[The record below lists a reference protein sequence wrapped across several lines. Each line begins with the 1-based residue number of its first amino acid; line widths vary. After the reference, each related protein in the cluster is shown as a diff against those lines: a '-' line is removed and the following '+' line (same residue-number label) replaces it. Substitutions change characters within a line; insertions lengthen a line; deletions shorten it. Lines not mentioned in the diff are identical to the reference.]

1 MQNTAEVV
9 IIGGGVH
16 GCSIAYHLARKGCT
30 DIVVLEKGYLASG
43 GTGRSAAGIRH
54 QFGTEINIRLA
65 AESIKMMEQLQ
76 EELEYPYDLGF
87 RQGGYMMLAY
97 SQTQLEQFESNVA
110 LQNELVKA
118 GSRILSTQEVA
129 DIVPGINTQEGLL
142 GASFNEKDG
151 HIDPFHLT
159 HAYAEAARRLGV
171 HFYTQTEVVEVK
183 TKGGRIT
190 AVATNRGDIQAPVV
204 INAAGPHGR
213 IISNMVGLDVPMYPE
228 RHQILV
234 TEPVEDFLPCMV
246 ISLIHGCYCKQ
257 TPHGSLLLGVGDPN
271 EVKDFNERSSWQFLQ
286 DVARKVTFH
295 IPPVRKLRIVR
306 QWAGLYDN
314 TEDKQAILG
323 ETEVEGFYLD
333 IGWSGHGL
341 QLGPVVGKLMAQK
354 IAGEEPDID
363 ITPMSIDRFA
373 SGELIPEPACV

>member
-16 GCSIAYHLARKGCT
+16 GCSIAYHLARKGYT

-183 TKGGRIT
+183 TKGRRIT

-204 INAAGPHGR
+204 INAAGPNHFQHGR
-213 IISNMVGLDVPMYPE
+213 P
-228 RHQILV
+228 
-234 TEPVEDFLPCMV
+234 
-246 ISLIHGCYCKQ
+246 GCAHVSR
-257 TPHGSLLLGVGDPN
+257 TPPD
-271 EVKDFNERSSWQFLQ
+271 
-286 DVARKVTFH
+286 T
-295 IPPVRKLRIVR
+295 
-306 QWAGLYDN
+306 
-314 TEDKQAILG
+314 
-323 ETEVEGFYLD
+323 
-333 IGWSGHGL
+333 GHR
-341 QLGPVVGKLMAQK
+341 
-354 IAGEEPDID
+354 
-363 ITPMSIDRFA
+363 T
-373 SGELIPEPACV
+373 C

>member
-1 MQNTAEVV
+1 MQNSAEIV

-16 GCSIAYHLARKGCT
+16 GCSIAYHLARKGHT
-30 DIVVLEKGYLASG
+30 GIAVLEKGYLASG

-97 SQTQLEQFESNVA
+97 SQTQLEQFEANVA
-110 LQNELVKA
+110 LQNELVNA
-118 GSRILSTQEVA
+118 GSRILSPDQVA
-129 DIVPGINTQEGLL
+129 AIVPGINTREGLL
-142 GASFNEKDG
+142 GASFNERDG

-159 HAYAEAARRLGV
+159 LAYAEAARRLGV
-171 HFYTQTEVVEVK
+171 NFHTQTEVLDVK
-183 TKGGRIT
+183 TKGGRVT
-190 AVATNRGDIQAPVV
+190 GVSTSQGDIQAPVV
-204 INAAGPHGR
+204 VNAAGPHGR

-246 ISLIHGCYCKQ
+246 ISLTHGCYCKQ

-295 IPPVRKLRIVR
+295 IPPLRKLRIVR

-323 ETEVEGFYLD
+323 ETEVGGFYLD

-373 SGELIPEPACV
+373 TGELIPEPACV

>member
-16 GCSIAYHLARKGCT
+16 GCSIAYHLAQKGFS
-30 DIVVLEKGYLASG
+30 DIAVVEKGFLATG

-65 AESIKMMEQLQ
+65 SESIKMMEQLK
-76 EELEYPYDLGF
+76 EELEYPCDLGF

-97 SQTQLEQFESNVA
+97 SESQLKQFEANVE
-110 LQNELVKA
+110 LQNKLVNA
-118 GSRILSTQEVA
+118 GSRILSCEEVA
-129 DIVPGINTQEGLL
+129 AIVPGINTHEGLL
-142 GASFNEKDG
+142 GASFNAKDG

-159 HAYAEAARRLGV
+159 LAYAEAARRLGV
-171 HFYTQTEVVEVK
+171 NFYTQTEVLDVK
-183 TKGGRIT
+183 TTRGKVTGVT
-190 AVATNRGDIQAPVV
+190 TSRGDIDAPVV
-204 INAAGPHGR
+204 VNAAGPHGR
-213 IISNMVGLDVPMYPE
+213 IIANMVGLDAPMYPE

-234 TEPVEDFLPCMV
+234 TEPIEEFLPCMV
-246 ISLIHGCYCKQ
+246 ISLTHGCYCKQ
-257 TPHGSLLLGVGDPN
+257 TPHGSLLMGVGDPN

-286 DVARKVTFH
+286 DVAQKVTFH
-295 IPPVRKLRIVR
+295 IPVLERLRIVR

-323 ETEVEGFYLD
+323 ETGVEGFYID

-341 QLGPVVGKLMAQK
+341 QLGPVVGRLMAQK
-354 IAGEEPDID
+354 IAGQEPEID
-363 ITPMSIDRFA
+363 IRAMSIDRFA
-373 SGELIPEPACV
+373 TG

>member
-16 GCSIAYHLARKGCT
+16 GCSIAYHLARKGYT
-30 DIVVLEKGYLASG
+30 DIVVLEKGYLTNG

-97 SQTQLEQFESNVA
+97 SQTQLEQFEANVA
-110 LQNELVKA
+110 LQNELVNA

-171 HFYTQTEVVEVK
+171 HFYTQTEVIEVK
-183 TKGGRIT
+183 TKDGRVT
-190 AVATNRGDIQAPVV
+190 GVVTSRGDIQTPLVV
-204 INAAGPHGR
+204 NAAGPHGR
-213 IISNMVGLDVPMYPE
+213 IISNMVGLDVPMCPE
-228 RHQILV
+228 RHQILA

-246 ISLIHGCYCKQ
+246 ISLTHGCYCKQ

-295 IPPVRKLRIVR
+295 LPPLRKLRIVR

-363 ITPMSIDRFA
+363 ITPMSMDRFA

>member
-1 MQNTAEVV
+1 MLNTAEIV

-16 GCSIAYHLARKGCT
+16 GCSIAYHLARKGYT
-30 DIVVLEKGYLASG
+30 GITVLEKGYLASG

-65 AESIKMMEQLQ
+65 AESIKMMEHLQ

-97 SQTQLEQFESNVA
+97 SQGQLEQFEANVA

-118 GSRILSTQEVA
+118 GSRILSPEQVA
-129 DIVPGINTQEGLL
+129 EIVPGINTREGLL
-142 GASFNEKDG
+142 GASFNERDG

-159 HAYAEAARRLGV
+159 LAYAEAARHLGV
-171 HFYTQTEVVEVK
+171 NFLTQTEVLDVK
-183 TKGGRIT
+183 TKGGRVT
-190 AVATNRGDIQAPVV
+190 GVSTSKGDIQAPMVV
-204 INAAGPHGR
+204 NAAGPHGR
-213 IISNMVGLDVPMYPE
+213 IIANMVGLDVPMYPE

-246 ISLIHGCYCKQ
+246 ISLTHGCYCKQ

-295 IPPVRKLRIVR
+295 IPSLRKLRIVR

-314 TEDKQAILG
+314 TEDKQAVLG
-323 ETEVEGFYLD
+323 ETEVDGFYLD

-363 ITPMSIDRFA
+363 LKPMSIDRFA
-373 SGELIPEPACV
+373 TGDLIPEPACV

>member
-16 GCSIAYHLARKGCT
+16 GCSIAYHLAQKGFS
-30 DIVVLEKGYLASG
+30 DIAVVEKGFLATG

-65 AESIKMMEQLQ
+65 SESIKMMEQLK
-76 EELEYPYDLGF
+76 EELEYPCDLGF

-97 SQTQLEQFESNVA
+97 SESQLKQFEANVE
-110 LQNELVKA
+110 LQNKLVNA
-118 GSRILSTQEVA
+118 GSRILSCEEVA
-129 DIVPGINTQEGLL
+129 AIVPGINTHEGLL
-142 GASFNEKDG
+142 GASFNAKDG

-159 HAYAEAARRLGV
+159 LAYAEAARRLGV
-171 HFYTQTEVVEVK
+171 NFYTQTEVLDVK
-183 TKGGRIT
+183 TTRGKVTGVTTSG
-190 AVATNRGDIQAPVV
+190 GDIDAPVV
-204 INAAGPHGR
+204 VNAAGPHGR
-213 IISNMVGLDVPMYPE
+213 IIANMVGLDAPMYPE

-234 TEPVEDFLPCMV
+234 TEPIEEFLPCMV
-246 ISLIHGCYCKQ
+246 ISLTHGCYCKQ
-257 TPHGSLLLGVGDPN
+257 TPHGSLLMGVGDPN

-286 DVARKVTFH
+286 DVAQKVTFH
-295 IPPVRKLRIVR
+295 IPVLERLRIVR

-323 ETEVEGFYLD
+323 ETGVEGFYID

-354 IAGEEPDID
+354 IAGQEPEID
-363 ITPMSIDRFA
+363 IRAMSIDRFA
-373 SGELIPEPACV
+373 TGELIPEPACV